1 MQQWKLNI
9 FTNHDHM
16 KMRFATNDFRRT
28 NQNMLING
36 KFILV
41 YLFPQAWSLETYEV
55 NLTADAA

>member
-16 KMRFATNDFRRT
+16 KMRFATNEHCL

>member
-16 KMRFATNDFRRT
+16 KMRFATNEQ